1 MKYVRLRAH
10 LPAEAV
16 TPVHEALMAGESV
29 TAVHL
34 LSGGVS
40 EADPAYLFYVQG
52 DRAAVEEYLDGADAA
67 AEVTPVDENHSYVYL
82 KREPTEVDRQIRET
96 FTRGSLVATLPAV
109 YHEDG
114 SVSADVV
121 GRSEDIQAAVDA
133 APIRVDVE
141 AIGEYAGPGGGAALT
156 DRQREVLAVARD
168 VGYYDVPRDAGQS
181 DVADALGLAPG
192 TVAEHLRKPRL
203 PWSTRHWSSRSG
215 FTQMTR

>member
-16 TPVHEALMAGESV
+16 TPVHEALMTSESV

-52 DRAAVEEYLDGADAA
+52 DRAAVEEYLDGGD
-67 AEVTPVDENHSYVYL
+67 
-82 KREPTEVDRQIRET
+82 
-96 FTRGSLVATLPAV
+96 
-109 YHEDG
+109 
-114 SVSADVV
+114 
-121 GRSEDIQAAVDA
+121 
-133 APIRVDVE
+133 
-141 AIGEYAGPGGGAALT
+141 ALT

-192 TVAEHLRKPRL
+192 TVAEHFRKPRL